1 MSDKREDGSQK
12 APDQDAGASH
22 PPPPP
27 KTDPLLNPTVNGLLS
42 LCREYGRQGMPPHLM
57 DSINQVLVTVLGS
70 GPAFAALESMLSANQ
85 ANGLMY
91 HNAVAQ
97 QQKTN
102 VIAMVATANCVAKLL
117 EMQPGTIWDELKQG
131 DGTSSPM

>member
-1 MSDKREDGSQK
+1 MTDETQK
-12 APDQDAGASH
+12 AADENAGARL
-22 PPPPP
+22 
-27 KTDPLLNPTVNGLLS
+27 KNGDPLQPAMRELMN
-42 LCREYGRQGMPPHLM
+42 LCREYGGKGMPPHLM
-57 DSINQVLVTVLGS
+57 DCISQVMVTVLGA
-70 GPAFAALESMLSANQ
+70 GPSFAALESMLSANQ

-117 EMQPGTIWDELKQG
+117 DMQPDTVWDEFKQG
-131 DGTSSPM
+131 DGTSPL